1 MKLVDVEEVH
11 EIFNWSHQKPPY
23 SKKTIHRYIDMA
35 REVDVVPVIRCK
47 DCKWWSADTCMEWY
61 DTPYTPADGYCFRAE
76 RKEQ

>member
-1 MKLVDVEEVH
+1 MKEYIV
-11 EIFNWSHQKPPY
+11 
-23 SKKTIHRYIDMA
+23 SKDSYAYEMRRYD
-35 REVDVVPVIRCK
+35 ELTELIRCK